1 MKNYEIML
9 IAKPDEKTAE
19 AVLSKVQKI
28 IADDIVRTEKWG
40 KKRLAYE
47 IQNLQEGYYYLI
59 EFVANPETVRE
70 LNRVLLITE
79 DCLRHLIIRKGE

>member
-9 IAKPDEKTAE
+9 IAKPDKETAE

-28 IADDIVRTEKWG
+28 IANGIVRTEKWG

-59 EFVANPETVRE
+59 EFVAKPETAQE

-79 DCLRHLIIRKGE
+79 DCLRYLIVRKGK

>member
-9 IAKPDEKTAE
+9 IAKPDKETAE

-28 IADDIVRTEKWG
+28 IANGIVRTEKWG

-47 IQNLQEGYYYLI
+47 I
-59 EFVANPETVRE
+59 
-70 LNRVLLITE
+70 
-79 DCLRHLIIRKGE
+79 